1 MKEKIYVITT
11 GGTIEK
17 IYDEES
23 GTLANRGSVLD
34 EMLSR
39 LRLPYSE
46 IQSYDLLCKDSLQMT
61 DRDRQM
67 ILFAVE
73 NLLEHKRPVVILHG
87 TDTME
92 QSAQYLYDHLQEPP
106 APIVF
111 TGAMTPFG
119 FEKSDALQ
127 NFTEA
132 LLACQLLP
140 PGIYISMHNHVH
152 PMPGVYKN
160 REKGTFAA
168 QSSAGEPLPRT

>member
-1 MKEKIYVITT
+1 
-11 GGTIEK
+11 
-17 IYDEES
+17 
-23 GTLANRGSVLD
+23 
-34 EMLSR
+34 
-39 LRLPYSE
+39 
-46 IQSYDLLCKDSLQMT
+46 
-61 DRDRQM
+61 
-67 ILFAVE
+67 
-73 NLLEHKRPVVILHG
+73 
-87 TDTME
+87 ME

-168 QSSAGEPLPRT
+168 HPPASAPSQRP

>member
-1 MKEKIYVITT
+1 MRKKIYIITT

-34 EMLSR
+34 EMLGR
-39 LRLPYSE
+39 LRMPYLE
-46 IQSYDLLCKDSLQMT
+46 IQSYDLLCKDSLLMT

-73 NLLEHKRPVVILHG
+73 NLLENRHPIIIFHG

-92 QSAQYLYDHLQEPP
+92 LSAQFLYESLPNLVV
-106 APIVF
+106 PIIF

-132 LLACQLLP
+132 LLAAQLLN
-140 PGIYISMHNHVH
+140 PGVYISMHNQIHE
-152 PMPGVYKN
+152 MPGVFKN
-160 REKGTFAA
+160 REKGTFCKKVNV
-168 QSSAGEPLPRT
+168 

>member
-1 MKEKIYVITT
+1 MRKKIYIITT

-23 GTLANRGSVLD
+23 GTLTNRGSVLD
-34 EMLSR
+34 EMLRR
-39 LRLPYSE
+39 LRLPYSD

-73 NLLEHKRPVVILHG
+73 NLLENRQPIIILHG

-92 QSAQYLYDHLQEPP
+92 QSAQFLFENVKEPS

-111 TGAMTPFG
+111 TGAMIPFG

-132 LLACQLLP
+132 LLAARLLG
-140 PGIYISMHNHVH
+140 PGVYISMHNCIHT
-152 PMPGVYKN
+152 MPGVFKN
-160 REKGTFAA
+160 REKGTFERKTSGNPAA
-168 QSSAGEPLPRT
+168 DI

>member
-1 MKEKIYVITT
+1 MRSKLYVITT

-34 EMLSR
+34 EMLKR
-39 LRLPYSE
+39 LRLPYLE

-73 NLLEHKRPVVILHG
+73 NLLENKLAIIILHG

-92 QSAQYLYDHLQEPP
+92 QSAHYLFENIREVSV
-106 APIVF
+106 PILF

-132 LLACQLLP
+132 LLAAQLVP
-140 PGIYISMHNHVH
+140 PGIYISMHNHIH
-152 PMPGVYKN
+152 PVPGAYKN
-160 REKGTFAA
+160 REKGTFAT
-168 QSSAGEPLPRT
+168 R

>member
-1 MKEKIYVITT
+1 MRSKLYVITT

-34 EMLSR
+34 EMLKR
-39 LRLPYSE
+39 LRLPYLE

-73 NLLEHKRPVVILHG
+73 NLLENKLAIIILHG

-92 QSAQYLYDHLQEPP
+92 QSAHYLVENIREVSV
-106 APIVF
+106 PILF

-132 LLACQLLP
+132 LLAAQLVP
-140 PGIYISMHNHVH
+140 PGIYISMHNHIH
-152 PMPGVYKN
+152 PVPGAYKN
-160 REKGTFAA
+160 REKGTFAT
-168 QSSAGEPLPRT
+168 R

>member
-1 MKEKIYVITT
+1 MRKKIYVITT

-34 EMLSR
+34 EMLRR
-39 LRLPYSE
+39 LRLPYTE

-73 NLLEHKRPVVILHG
+73 NLVEHGHPIVILHG

-92 QSAQYLYDHLQEPP
+92 LTAHYLYENLPNLQV
-106 APIVF
+106 PIIL

-119 FEKSDALQ
+119 FEKSDAVQ

-132 LLACQLLP
+132 LLAAKCMS
-140 PGIYISMHNHVH
+140 PGLYISMHNEVH
-152 PMPGVYKN
+152 IVPGVYKN
-160 REKGTFAA
+160 REKGTFAKK
-168 QSSAGEPLPRT
+168 